1 MTNLDKQCSS
11 TIIAT
16 FTYHAEMVL
25 ELEFLYEY
33 WIGFVTMKFCMS
45 KLRSLSSYMI
55 GEFRTPELIVI
66 VLWCHGIEPLVSD
79 IVGCC
84 FKTKFYTT
92 PGLYVLLIYIIHHCI
107 INKYICV
114 YLGALFVIRIFSLNL
129 VCLFN
134 TLYNYLWLF
143 LDTSKSINVKKILI
157 QLQIFSSAITR
168 LELSAKCRSF
178 SEASL
183 F

>member
-33 WIGFVTMKFCMS
+33 WIEFVTMKLCMS

-55 GEFRTPELIVI
+55 GAFRTPELIVI
-66 VLWCHGIEPLVSD
+66 VLWCHGMEPLVSD
-79 IVGCC
+79 IVGRC

-92 PGLYVLLIYIIHHCI
+92 PGLYVLLIYIITVVRLMKPTAVGFI
-107 INKYICV
+107 RYGRRRSDRITTTR
-114 YLGALFVIRIFSLNL
+114 FV
-129 VCLFN
+129 
-134 TLYNYLWLF
+134 W
-143 LDTSKSINVKKILI
+143 
-157 QLQIFSSAITR
+157 
-168 LELSAKCRSF
+168 
-178 SEASL
+178 
-183 F
+183 